1 MKPILKI
8 VNSYIWGGTMTDEI
22 VHLLTE
28 RNRHLNQFSVLNK
41 IQLERVLKGDF
52 EQVNDFYIAREH
64 LLAVIEKI
72 DIIINEKSRYV
83 SASVPEEVKKNI
95 DLLLKNK
102 DQLIKEILD
111 QDLKILSRI
120 ETEKTEIISEL
131 KNLSKGRKTINA
143 YKSGVSSTKVDEE
156 A

>member
-1 MKPILKI
+1 
-8 VNSYIWGGTMTDEI
+8 MTDEI

-41 IQLERVLKGDF
+41 IQLERVLRGDF
-52 EQVNDFYIAREH
+52 DQVNDFYIAREH

-72 DIIINEKSRYV
+72 EIIINEKSKHV
-83 SASVPEEVKKNI
+83 SPNVPDEVKKNI
-95 DLLLKNK
+95 EILLMNK

-120 ETEKTEIISEL
+120 ECEKTEIISEL
-131 KNLSKGRKTINA
+131 KNLSKGKKTISA
-143 YKSGVSSTKVDEE
+143 YKSGITSTKVDEE